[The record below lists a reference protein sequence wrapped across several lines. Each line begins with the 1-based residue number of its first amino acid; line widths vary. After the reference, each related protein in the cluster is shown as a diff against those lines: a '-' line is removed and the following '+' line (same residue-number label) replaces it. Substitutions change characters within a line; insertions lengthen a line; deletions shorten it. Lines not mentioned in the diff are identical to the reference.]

1 MNWCANN
8 KVFISRSRSLTAE
21 ALVQLI
27 LHCVVTKCSR
37 RFRFVP
43 GRPVWSVDC
52 SSVTAVGPPPLCQSG
67 DPSSLAS
74 LWGRRWVVTVNF
86 KSLTG
91 WWRDWHQKKMWDI
104 KVFPNQQRD
113 PIPAAC
119 PLPRGLLP
127 VGHETPRQGGHGVP
141 SDKPLTY
148 DWCDDLNELNHRLQ

>member
-8 KVFISRSRSLTAE
+8 KVFISRSTSLTAE

-27 LHCVVTKCSR
+27 LHCVVIKCSR

-43 GRPVWSVDC
+43 GSPRLISWC
-52 SSVTAVGPPPLCQSG
+52 SSVTAVGPPPLHSG

-74 LWGRRWVVTVNF
+74 SWGRRRVVTVNF

-119 PLPRGLLP
+119 PLPRG
-127 VGHETPRQGGHGVP
+127 HETPRRGGRGLP
-141 SDKPLTY
+141 PDKPLTY
-148 DWCDDLNELNHRLQ
+148 DWCHDLNELNHRLQ